1 MPNDNKAKWTIMI
14 YMAADD
20 AIGITEAFRFLG
32 ELQELSLLFPAK
44 NTEELEDSRDI
55 RVLLQAYTDWN
66 EKKKDDGT
74 VIQEGGFGPR
84 RFEVD
89 SNFQLDN
96 WLDEKIEEKG
106 KGDFRM
112 GSSEALF
119 SFIKWCKEKAPA
131 EKYMLFLWGHGTG
144 SSMFSRNLEASYA
157 EMKMEMRSLSM
168 TDMETG
174 LPITDIKELTRID
187 SPYFKNNKARLS
199 LNLQNKYFEYQ
210 SDKIVITRRER
221 PDFYKE
227 DREHFHYPRF
237 LFDVDRSRNGQS
249 TPGLATNSIRK
260 YLSTRSSL
268 DALLEKE
275 IREALTEVKKLKEPG
290 KERPIDILL
299 IMGCAMQMVEFAYE
313 ISPYCKYFIGSEEL
327 IYFHGYNYFDSF
339 TALHDYPEMDAPTLA
354 KRIVQEAPIK
364 STYTDFEKHSLAIA
378 CVDLEKNGKLTEL
391 IEKFAKNVMEKM
403 DDKALWLKIKKARR
417 QCRHFGEDAYTYS
430 FIDVAWFFKKFAVQ
444 VTGNDKYDVLQKTAE
459 EIIKLI
465 EGEYIVQSWI
475 GKKRTPTVSPSQF
488 RSFGGHG
495 VGIYFP
501 ESVKAH
507 ADNADLKVFFDKGH
521 PLENKFTK
529 DSEYWY
535 KMVLKYRTAYGEVSS
550 YPLTDNP
557 ASEDPEVKKLK
568 EELQRA
574 NEGRA
579 DQLMETEKLLTG
591 TLADQL
597 LEEFEKS
604 NAHCE
609 TASKRYKEAASKGY
623 KMVVDLLLDLE
634 TMKRGP
640 LADTL
645 LVDYAN
651 ANTPVKSEA

>member
-1 MPNDNKAKWTIMI
+1 MPNNNKAKWTIMI

-44 NTEELEDSRDI
+44 NTDELEDSREI

-66 EKKKDDGT
+66 EKKKDGT

-89 SNFQLDN
+89 SNFTLEN
-96 WLDEKIEEKG
+96 WLSEDIENEG
-106 KGDFRM
+106 KPGGSFRM

-119 SFIKWCKEKAPA
+119 DFIKWCRGKAPA

-144 SSMFSRNLEASYA
+144 SSMFSRNLEDSYS
-157 EMKMEMRSLSM
+157 EMKRAIRSLSM

-174 LPITDIKELTRID
+174 HPIKDITELTRKE
-187 SPYFKNNKARLS
+187 SPFFRNNKARIKVE
-199 LNLQNKYFEYQ
+199 LQDKYNEYQ
-210 SDKIVITRRER
+210 SDKIIITRRET
-221 PDFYKE
+221 PNFYKE
-227 DREHFHYPRF
+227 DPRF
-237 LFDVDRSRNGQS
+237 PSQQYLFDIERARNGQS
-249 TPGLATNSIRK
+249 VLSPAANNLRK
-260 YLSTRSSL
+260 YLTTRSSL

-275 IREALTEVKKLKEPG
+275 IREALNMVESLKEPG
-290 KERPIDILL
+290 KDKPIDILL

-313 ISPYCKYFIGSEEL
+313 ISRYCKYFIGSEEL

-378 CVDLEKNGKLTEL
+378 CVDLEKNGSLAEL
-391 IEKFAKNVMEKM
+391 IEKFAKNVIDQKY
-403 DDKALWLKIKKARR
+403 DKWLWLKIKKARK

-444 VTGNDKYDVLQKTAE
+444 VRGHDKYKGLQQIAE

-465 EGEYIVQSWI
+465 EEQYIVQSWI

-507 ADNADLKVFFDKGH
+507 NDNADLKVFFEKGH
-521 PLENKFTK
+521 PLENTFTK
-529 DSEYWY
+529 NNHYWH
-535 KMVLKYRTAYGEVSS
+535 KMVLMYREVYGEQSS

-557 ASEDPEVKKLK
+557 APEDPEVKKLK
-568 EELQRA
+568 EELQKTR
-574 NEGRA
+574 EGWA
-579 DQLMETEKLLTG
+579 DQLMEEEKILTETVAEQLREGFKRLT
-591 TLADQL
+591 TENPRQ
-597 LEEFEKS
+597 EEII
-604 NAHCE
+604 
-609 TASKRYKEAASKGY
+609 
-623 KMVVDLLLDLE
+623 VDLLLEIENMNRDSVADAL
-634 TMKRGP
+634 
-640 LADTL
+640 LA
-645 LVDYAN
+645 DYAN
-651 ANTPVKSEA
+651 SITPVKTEA